1 MLGRG
6 APEWWQAGLISH
18 TVYRIDHCNC
28 TNKSHTK
35 CVRTLGERIE
45 SLPNVGDSPFVFL
58 DIGYTYKGTYY
69 NVDAKPYT
77 LHTYRRSGNYHVQK
91 IRVKN
96 FRFVK
101 FLQFRSICKKFL
113 TVDDYNMDERLES
126 SYCSVYYEVSGESR
140 ITGCS
145 RRSDI
150 YPRECALARA
160 SLFTDC
166 RHVSLI
172 FVC

>member
-1 MLGRG
+1 MLERG

-18 TVYRIDHCNC
+18 TAYRIDHCNC

-45 SLPNVGDSPFVFL
+45 SLPSVGDSPFVFL

-77 LHTYRRSGNYHVQK
+77 LHTYCRSGNFHVQK

-96 FRFVK
+96 FRVVK
-101 FLQFRSICKKFL
+101 FLQFCSICKK
-113 TVDDYNMDERLES
+113 
-126 SYCSVYYEVSGESR
+126 
-140 ITGCS
+140 
-145 RRSDI
+145 
-150 YPRECALARA
+150 
-160 SLFTDC
+160 
-166 RHVSLI
+166 I
-172 FVC
+172 FNS